1 MENRMKTIEQAEIE
15 NKVEELIC
23 LIKNLDTLDE
33 QYKHLTMALLFH
45 QNGILNLAMPE
56 LSNP

>member
-1 MENRMKTIEQAEIE
+1 MKSLEQAEIE

-56 LSNP
+56 ISNP

>member
-1 MENRMKTIEQAEIE
+1 MENRMQSLKQAEIE

-23 LIKNLDTLDE
+23 LIKSLDSLDE